1 MKKAVKKIISLLL
14 ITILVF
20 SALPITVSAAETST
34 DIPEYVDYQAGR
46 YSKQFNMI
54 FGDGSDSFANTY
66 YKTMKNNES
75 VISGV
80 AIWEAAHIVTSPS
93 YALDSGLIS
102 KKDTYKLA
110 IFDMLDITESSTF
123 ASNLANVL
131 QDERLSYIV
140 SVTKAVCDPQDIKVS
155 ELKNFEVTGEYIN
168 FLEEGA
174 KNAKALDVAGN
185 IQKIVDVCD
194 NLYEAVN
201 TIATYQTISNMK
213 NGYAEILEAIAKDDK
228 NPWDLREAA
237 NDCVVYTNKSFD
249 TTLSRLINNPEL
261 FTNPTIES
269 VLKLSVDYLWDIITS
284 AIPGGT
290 VVLTAASG
298 MRVLSNAVFKMD
310 DTCRTYYELETDVNL
325 ENAVRRVMDNSK
337 YDFTQN
343 KSRDNATSYMQAVN
357 MYKRV
362 VLQGYDYVINMLE
375 VKASAPATQWFDWF
389 NHDYSECIKLI
400 DDIGNSKETKK
411 HLYDQ
416 FEEWVLDD
424 YNKLYQSDY
433 NKTINAFNN
442 QQTLHAS
449 SVSLSQIKEI
459 HSGDNGYIYDYIKKT
474 CQPENSTEYKKCF
487 FTADNK
493 DIFTIDKLGSF
504 VAESAGH
511 VTLTY
516 DKGGELETSITITIG
531 ESSKKEPYDYL
542 SDFEY
547 SVYNERVT
555 ITGYNGT
562 RSNLIIPGEIKGYRV
577 TSIGGSA
584 FEGCSSLTSI
594 NIPDGVTSIGYDV
607 FRDCTNL
614 TSINIPDGVTSIGDL
629 AFYGCSSLTSIN
641 IPDGVTSIG
650 DWTFNGCS
658 SLTSIN
664 IPYGVTSIGD
674 LAFYGCSSLSSIN
687 IPDGVTS
694 IGEYAFSGCSS
705 LSSINI
711 PNGVT
716 KIGDEAFYDC
726 RSLTSINIPDGVTS
740 IGYSAFYGCSSLT
753 SINIP
758 DGVTSIGD
766 WTFNGCSSLT
776 SINIPNGVTSIG
788 LCAFSGCSSLTSI
801 TIPDGVTSIGDG
813 AFGDCSSLTKTNYTG
828 TIDKWTEIYFVSGDS
843 NPTNYSRN
851 LYINNQLVTKANLT
865 TATKISNYAFKGCTS
880 LTSINIPDSVTSI
893 GDGAFSGCSSLTGI
907 TIPDG
912 VTSIGLGAFNDCSSL
927 TSINIPDGVTSIDN
941 WTFGGCSSLTG
952 ITIPNGVTSIGEYA
966 FYDCTSLTSI
976 NIPDGVTSIGY
987 DVFKDCTNLT
997 SINIPDGV
1005 TSIRSSAFRDCSS
1018 LTSITIPN
1026 SVTSIEYGAFYR
1038 CSSLTSITIPNSVTS
1053 IGNQVFRDCTNL
1065 TSITIPDGVT
1075 SIGEYA
1081 FCDCSSLTS
1090 INIPDGVTSIGNWTF
1105 GDCSSL
1111 TSITIPNSVTSIGDS
1126 AFGDCSSLTSITIPD
1141 GVASIG
1147 NWTFGGCSSLTS
1159 ITIPDGVT
1167 SIGEGAFRDCSSL
1180 ISINIPDGVTK
1191 IGDGAFYDCTSL
1203 TGITIPNGVTEIGDS
1218 AFEDC
1223 TSLTSI
1229 TIPDGVTSIGN
1240 DAFYGCHNLS
1250 DVFYSN
1256 SDTEWSNISI
1266 GSGNDYLASANIHY
1280 NTSSDDYSET
1290 SRTEADC
1297 TTDGVIEYK
1306 CPHGYTKTEKIPA
1319 YGHNFINGI
1328 CSRCGKNE
1336 LECFESAHPY
1346 EDNCDKSWTIN
1357 KPGAK
1362 SVSITFSSQTKVEDG
1377 YDYIEIYDG
1386 KDNLIGSYT
1395 GTALASQCI
1404 TVTGDTVRIRL
1415 TSDSSN
1421 SYYGF
1426 SIDSIDYVAEPNAL
1440 SVGDVNGDGEI
1451 TILDATCIQKY
1462 IAQLE
1467 DFTDKQK
1474 EVADVNGDGT
1484 ISVMDSTQIQ
1494 KYIVQLIDTLG

>member
-93 YALDSGLIS
+93 YVLDSGLIS
-102 KKDTYKLA
+102 KKDMYKLA
-110 IFDMLDITESSTF
+110 IFDMLDITESNTF

-140 SVTKAVCDPQDIKVS
+140 SVTKTVCDPQDIKVS

-174 KNAKALDVAGN
+174 KTAKALDVAGN
-185 IQKIVDVCD
+185 VQKIVDVCD

-237 NDCVVYTNKSFD
+237 NDCVVYTNESFD

-261 FTNPTIES
+261 FINPTIES
-269 VLKLSVDYLWDIITS
+269 VLKLSVDYLWDKIKSVIL
-284 AIPGGT
+284 GGT
-290 VVLTAASG
+290 VVLAAASG

-504 VAESAGH
+504 VAEAPGQ

-516 DKGGELETSITITIG
+516 DEGGALETSITITIG
-531 ESSKKEPYDYL
+531 ESSEEEPYDYL

-547 SVYNERVT
+547 SVDINKRVT

-562 RSNLIIPGEIKGYRV
+562 RSNLIIPREIKGYSVTSIDNDAFRGCTSLTSITIPNSV
-577 TSIGGSA
+577 TSIGFSAFFGCSNLSKIVIPDSVTDIGYDAFDDTSWYNNQPNGVIYAGQVVYKYKGEMPENTAIILNEGTKIINGYVFRDCMNLTSITIPNSVTEIGISTFENCTNLEYMTMPNSVTSIGSSAFYGCSSLTSINIPGGVTRIWSDAFEGCSSLTSINISDGVTEIDSDAFKGCSSLTSITIPDSVTSIGYDAFRCCSSLKNINIPNSVTSIGDSAFYGCSSLTSINIPDGVTSIGNWTFEDCSSLTSITIPDSVTSIGFRAFEGCSSLTSITIPDSVTSIDNDAFRGCTSLTSITIPNSVTSIGDGAFRCCSSLTSINIPDGVTSIGSSA

-594 NIPDGVTSIGYDV
+594 NIPDGVTSIGNGTFDH
-607 FRDCTNL
+607 CSSL
-614 TSINIPDGVTSIGDL
+614 TSINIPDIVKSIGDG
-629 AFYGCSSLTSIN
+629 AFRCCSSLTSIN
-641 IPDGVTSIG
+641 IPDGITSIG
-650 DWTFNGCS
+650 D
-658 SLTSIN
+658 
-664 IPYGVTSIGD
+664 D
-674 LAFYGCSSLSSIN
+674 
-687 IPDGVTS
+687 
-694 IGEYAFSGCSS
+694 
-705 LSSINI
+705 
-711 PNGVT
+711 
-716 KIGDEAFYDC
+716 
-726 RSLTSINIPDGVTS
+726 
-740 IGYSAFYGCSSLT
+740 
-753 SINIP
+753 
-758 DGVTSIGD
+758 
-766 WTFNGCSSLT
+766 
-776 SINIPNGVTSIG
+776 
-788 LCAFSGCSSLTSI
+788 
-801 TIPDGVTSIGDG
+801 
-813 AFGDCSSLTKTNYTG
+813 
-828 TIDKWTEIYFVSGDS
+828 
-843 NPTNYSRN
+843 
-851 LYINNQLVTKANLT
+851 
-865 TATKISNYAFKGCTS
+865 
-880 LTSINIPDSVTSI
+880 
-893 GDGAFSGCSSLTGI
+893 
-907 TIPDG
+907 
-912 VTSIGLGAFNDCSSL
+912 
-927 TSINIPDGVTSIDN
+927 
-941 WTFGGCSSLTG
+941 
-952 ITIPNGVTSIGEYA
+952 
-966 FYDCTSLTSI
+966 
-976 NIPDGVTSIGY
+976 
-987 DVFKDCTNLT
+987 
-997 SINIPDGV
+997 
-1005 TSIRSSAFRDCSS
+1005 AFR
-1018 LTSITIPN
+1018 
-1026 SVTSIEYGAFYR
+1026 F
-1038 CSSLTSITIPNSVTS
+1038 
-1053 IGNQVFRDCTNL
+1053 
-1065 TSITIPDGVT
+1065 
-1075 SIGEYA
+1075 
-1081 FCDCSSLTS
+1081 CSSLTS
-1090 INIPDGVTSIGNWTF
+1090 INIPDGVTSIGNDAF
-1105 GDCSSL
+1105 SYCNSL
-1111 TSITIPNSVTSIGDS
+1111 TSIN
-1126 AFGDCSSLTSITIPD
+1126 
-1141 GVASIG
+1141 
-1147 NWTFGGCSSLTS
+1147 
-1159 ITIPDGVT
+1159 IPDGVT
-1167 SIGEGAFRDCSSL
+1167 SIGDDAFTAC
-1180 ISINIPDGVTK
+1180 
-1191 IGDGAFYDCTSL
+1191 
-1203 TGITIPNGVTEIGDS
+1203 E
-1218 AFEDC
+1218 
-1223 TSLTSI
+1223 SLTSI
-1229 TIPDGVTSIGN
+1229 NIPDGVTSIGN
-1240 DAFYGCHNLS
+1240 DAFSYCYNLS

-1266 GSGNDYLASANIHY
+1266 GSDNDYLASANIHY
-1280 NTSSDDYSET
+1280 NTSSDDYFET

-1328 CSRCGKNE
+1328 CSRCGKDE
-1336 LECFESAHPY
+1336 LECIESAHPY
-1346 EDNCDKSWTIN
+1346 EDNCDESWTIN

-1362 SVSITFSSQTKVEDG
+1362 SVSITFSSQTEVENG
-1377 YDYIEIYDG
+1377 YDYIKIYDG

-1404 TVTGDTVRIRL
+1404 TVTGDTVIIRL

-1426 SIDSIDYVAEPNAL
+1426 SIDSIVAEPNAWSL
-1440 SVGDVNGDGEI
+1440 GDVNGDGKI

-1462 IAQLE
+1462 IVQLE

-1484 ISVMDSTQIQ
+1484 INIMDSTQIQ

>member
-93 YALDSGLIS
+93 YVLDSGLIS
-102 KKDTYKLA
+102 KKDMYKLA

-362 VLQGYDYVINMLE
+362 VLQGYYYVINMLE

-504 VAESAGH
+504 VAESAGQ

-516 DKGGELETSITITIG
+516 DKGGALETSITITIG
-531 ESSKKEPYDYL
+531 ESSEEEPYDYL

-547 SVYNERVT
+547 SVDINKRVT

-562 RSNLIIPGEIKGYRV
+562 RSNLIIPREIKGYSVTSIDNDAFRGCTSLTSITIPNSV
-577 TSIGGSA
+577 TSIGFSAFFGCSNLSKIVIPDSVTDIGYDAFDDTSWYNNQPNGVIYAGQVVYKYKGEMPENTAIILNEGTKIINGYVFRDCMNLTSITIPNSVTEIGISTFENCTNLEYMTMPNSVTSIGSSAFYGCSSLTSINIPGGVTRIWSDAFEGCSSLTSINISDGVTEIDSDAFKGCSSLTSITIPDSVTSIGYDAFEDCSSLTSINIPDGVTELYGSVFDHCSSLTSITIPDSVTSIGYDAFRCCSSLKNINIPNSVTSIGDSAFYGCSSLTSINIPDGVTSIGNWTFEDCSSLTSITIPDSVTSIGFRAFEGCSSLTSITIPDSVTSIDNDAFRGCTSLTSITIPNSVTSIGDGAFRCCSSLTSINIPDGVTSIGSSA

-594 NIPDGVTSIGYDV
+594 NIPDGVTSIG
-607 FRDCTNL
+607 
-614 TSINIPDGVTSIGDL
+614 SS
-629 AFYGCSSLTSIN
+629 AFEGCSSLTSIN

-650 DWTFNGCS
+650 NGTFDHCS

-664 IPYGVTSIGD
+664 IPDIVKSIGD
-674 LAFYGCSSLSSIN
+674 GAFRC
-687 IPDGVTS
+687 
-694 IGEYAFSGCSS
+694 
-705 LSSINI
+705 
-711 PNGVT
+711 
-716 KIGDEAFYDC
+716 
-726 RSLTSINIPDGVTS
+726 
-740 IGYSAFYGCSSLT
+740 CSSLT

-758 DGVTSIGD
+758 DGITSIGD
-766 WTFNGCSSLT
+766 
-776 SINIPNGVTSIG
+776 
-788 LCAFSGCSSLTSI
+788 
-801 TIPDGVTSIGDG
+801 D
-813 AFGDCSSLTKTNYTG
+813 
-828 TIDKWTEIYFVSGDS
+828 
-843 NPTNYSRN
+843 
-851 LYINNQLVTKANLT
+851 
-865 TATKISNYAFKGCTS
+865 
-880 LTSINIPDSVTSI
+880 
-893 GDGAFSGCSSLTGI
+893 
-907 TIPDG
+907 
-912 VTSIGLGAFNDCSSL
+912 
-927 TSINIPDGVTSIDN
+927 
-941 WTFGGCSSLTG
+941 
-952 ITIPNGVTSIGEYA
+952 
-966 FYDCTSLTSI
+966 
-976 NIPDGVTSIGY
+976 
-987 DVFKDCTNLT
+987 
-997 SINIPDGV
+997 
-1005 TSIRSSAFRDCSS
+1005 AFR
-1018 LTSITIPN
+1018 
-1026 SVTSIEYGAFYR
+1026 F
-1038 CSSLTSITIPNSVTS
+1038 
-1053 IGNQVFRDCTNL
+1053 
-1065 TSITIPDGVT
+1065 
-1075 SIGEYA
+1075 
-1081 FCDCSSLTS
+1081 CSSLTS
-1090 INIPDGVTSIGNWTF
+1090 INIPDGVTSIGNDAF
-1105 GDCSSL
+1105 SYCNSL
-1111 TSITIPNSVTSIGDS
+1111 TSIN
-1126 AFGDCSSLTSITIPD
+1126 
-1141 GVASIG
+1141 
-1147 NWTFGGCSSLTS
+1147 
-1159 ITIPDGVT
+1159 IPDGVT
-1167 SIGEGAFRDCSSL
+1167 SIGDDAFTAC
-1180 ISINIPDGVTK
+1180 
-1191 IGDGAFYDCTSL
+1191 
-1203 TGITIPNGVTEIGDS
+1203 E
-1218 AFEDC
+1218 
-1223 TSLTSI
+1223 SLTSI
-1229 TIPDGVTSIGN
+1229 NIPDGVTSIGN
-1240 DAFYGCHNLS
+1240 DAFSYCYNLS

-1266 GSGNDYLASANIHY
+1266 GSDNDYLASANIHY
-1280 NTSSDDYSET
+1280 NTSSDDYFET

-1328 CSRCGKNE
+1328 CSRCGKDE
-1336 LECFESAHPY
+1336 LECIESAHPY
-1346 EDNCDKSWTIN
+1346 EDNCDESWTIN

-1362 SVSITFSSQTKVEDG
+1362 SVSITFSSQTEVENG
-1377 YDYIEIYDG
+1377 YDYIKIYDG

-1404 TVTGDTVRIRL
+1404 TVTGDTVIIRL

-1426 SIDSIDYVAEPNAL
+1426 SIDSIVAEPNAWSL
-1440 SVGDVNGDGEI
+1440 GDVNGDGKI

-1462 IAQLE
+1462 IVQLE

-1484 ISVMDSTQIQ
+1484 INIMDSTQIQ

>member
-93 YALDSGLIS
+93 YFLDSGLIS
-102 KKDTYKLA
+102 KKDMYKLA

-269 VLKLSVDYLWDIITS
+269 VLKLSVDYLWDQIKS

-290 VVLTAASG
+290 VVLAAASG

-504 VAESAGH
+504 VAESAGQ

-547 SVYNERVT
+547 SVDINKRVT

-594 NIPDGVTSIGYDV
+594 NIPDGVTSIRSSAFEGCSSLTSINIPNSVTSIGDDA

-614 TSINIPDGVTSIGDL
+614 TSINIPDGVTSIDDWT
-629 AFYGCSSLTSIN
+629 FNGCSSLTSIN

-650 DWTFNGCS
+650 
-658 SLTSIN
+658 
-664 IPYGVTSIGD
+664 
-674 LAFYGCSSLSSIN
+674 
-687 IPDGVTS
+687 
-694 IGEYAFSGCSS
+694 EHAFS
-705 LSSINI
+705 
-711 PNGVT
+711 
-716 KIGDEAFYDC
+716 
-726 RSLTSINIPDGVTS
+726 
-740 IGYSAFYGCSSLT
+740 GCSSLT

-758 DGVTSIGD
+758 DGVTKIGDEVFYDCRSLTSINLPNGVTSIGYSAFYDCRSLTSINIPNGVTSIDD
-766 WTFNGCSSLT
+766 WTFNGCSSLS
-776 SINIPNGVTSIG
+776 SIKIPDGVTSIG

-801 TIPDGVTSIGDG
+801 NIPDGVTSIGCD
-813 AFGDCSSLTKTNYTG
+813 AFSDCSSLTKTNYTG

-843 NPTNYSRN
+843 NPTKYSRN

-865 TATKISNYAFKGCTS
+865 TATKISNYAFR
-880 LTSINIPDSVTSI
+880 
-893 GDGAFSGCSSLTGI
+893 GCSSLTGI

-912 VTSIGLGAFNDCSSL
+912 VTSIGDGAFRGCSSLTSINIPDGVTSIGDGAFSDCSSL
-927 TSINIPDGVTSIDN
+927 TSINIPDGVTSI
-941 WTFGGCSSLTG
+941 
-952 ITIPNGVTSIGEYA
+952 EYSA
-966 FYDCTSLTSI
+966 FY
-976 NIPDGVTSIGY
+976 G
-987 DVFKDCTNLT
+987 
-997 SINIPDGV
+997 
-1005 TSIRSSAFRDCSS
+1005 
-1018 LTSITIPN
+1018 
-1026 SVTSIEYGAFYR
+1026 

-1053 IGNQVFRDCTNL
+1053 IGNQAFRDCTNL

-1090 INIPDGVTSIGNWTF
+1090 INIADGVTSIGNWTF

-1229 TIPDGVTSIGN
+1229 NIPDGVTSIGN

-1362 SVSITFSSQTKVEDG
+1362 SVSITFSSQTEVEDG

-1440 SVGDVNGDGEI
+1440 SLGDVNGDGEI

-1462 IAQLE
+1462 IVQLE

-1484 ISVMDSTQIQ
+1484 ISIMDSTQIQ

>member
-93 YALDSGLIS
+93 YVLDSGLIS
-102 KKDTYKLA
+102 KKDMYKLA
-110 IFDMLDITESSTF
+110 IFDMLDITESNTF

-140 SVTKAVCDPQDIKVS
+140 SVTKTVCDPQDIKVS

-174 KNAKALDVAGN
+174 KTAKALDVAGN
-185 IQKIVDVCD
+185 VQKIVDVCD

-237 NDCVVYTNKSFD
+237 NDCVVYTNESFD

-261 FTNPTIES
+261 FINPTIES
-269 VLKLSVDYLWDIITS
+269 VLKLSVDYLWDKIKS
-284 AIPGGT
+284 VIPGGT
-290 VVLTAASG
+290 VVLAAASG

-504 VAESAGH
+504 VAEAPGQ

-516 DKGGELETSITITIG
+516 DEGGALETSITITIG
-531 ESSKKEPYDYL
+531 ESSEEEPYDYL

-547 SVYNERVT
+547 SVDINKRVT

-562 RSNLIIPGEIKGYRV
+562 RSNLIIPREIKGYSVTSIDNDAFRGCTSLTSITIPNSV
-577 TSIGGSA
+577 TSIGFSAFFGCSNLSKIVIPDSVTDIGYDAFDDTSWYNNQPNGVIYAGQVVYKYKGEMPENTAIILNEGTKIINGYVFRDCMNLTSITIPNSVTEIGISTFENCTNLEYMTMPNSVTSIGSSAFYGCSSLTSINISDGVTEIDSDAFKGCSSLTSITIPDSVTSIGYDAFEDCSSLTSINIPDGVTELYGSVFDHCSSLTSITIPDSVTSIGYDAFRCCSSLKNINIPNSVTSIGDSAFYGCSSLTSINITDGVTSIGNWTFEDCSSLTSITIPDSVTSIGFRAFEGCSSLTSITIPDSVTSIDNDAFRGCTSLTSITIPNSVTSIGDGAFRCCSSLTSINIPDGVTSIGSSA

-594 NIPDGVTSIGYDV
+594 NIPDGVTSIG
-607 FRDCTNL
+607 
-614 TSINIPDGVTSIGDL
+614 SS
-629 AFYGCSSLTSIN
+629 AFEGCSSLTSIN

-650 DWTFNGCS
+650 NGTFDHCS

-664 IPYGVTSIGD
+664 IPDIVKSIGD
-674 LAFYGCSSLSSIN
+674 GAFRC
-687 IPDGVTS
+687 
-694 IGEYAFSGCSS
+694 
-705 LSSINI
+705 
-711 PNGVT
+711 
-716 KIGDEAFYDC
+716 
-726 RSLTSINIPDGVTS
+726 
-740 IGYSAFYGCSSLT
+740 CSSLT

-758 DGVTSIGD
+758 DGITSIGD
-766 WTFNGCSSLT
+766 
-776 SINIPNGVTSIG
+776 
-788 LCAFSGCSSLTSI
+788 
-801 TIPDGVTSIGDG
+801 D
-813 AFGDCSSLTKTNYTG
+813 
-828 TIDKWTEIYFVSGDS
+828 
-843 NPTNYSRN
+843 
-851 LYINNQLVTKANLT
+851 
-865 TATKISNYAFKGCTS
+865 
-880 LTSINIPDSVTSI
+880 
-893 GDGAFSGCSSLTGI
+893 
-907 TIPDG
+907 
-912 VTSIGLGAFNDCSSL
+912 
-927 TSINIPDGVTSIDN
+927 
-941 WTFGGCSSLTG
+941 
-952 ITIPNGVTSIGEYA
+952 
-966 FYDCTSLTSI
+966 
-976 NIPDGVTSIGY
+976 
-987 DVFKDCTNLT
+987 
-997 SINIPDGV
+997 
-1005 TSIRSSAFRDCSS
+1005 AFR
-1018 LTSITIPN
+1018 
-1026 SVTSIEYGAFYR
+1026 F
-1038 CSSLTSITIPNSVTS
+1038 
-1053 IGNQVFRDCTNL
+1053 
-1065 TSITIPDGVT
+1065 
-1075 SIGEYA
+1075 
-1081 FCDCSSLTS
+1081 CSSLTS
-1090 INIPDGVTSIGNWTF
+1090 INIPDGVTSIGNDAF
-1105 GDCSSL
+1105 SYCNSL
-1111 TSITIPNSVTSIGDS
+1111 TSIN
-1126 AFGDCSSLTSITIPD
+1126 
-1141 GVASIG
+1141 
-1147 NWTFGGCSSLTS
+1147 
-1159 ITIPDGVT
+1159 IPDGVT
-1167 SIGEGAFRDCSSL
+1167 SIGDDAFTAC
-1180 ISINIPDGVTK
+1180 
-1191 IGDGAFYDCTSL
+1191 
-1203 TGITIPNGVTEIGDS
+1203 E
-1218 AFEDC
+1218 
-1223 TSLTSI
+1223 SLTSI
-1229 TIPDGVTSIGN
+1229 NIPDGVTSIGN
-1240 DAFYGCHNLS
+1240 DAFSYCYNLS

-1266 GSGNDYLASANIHY
+1266 GSDNDYLASANIHY
-1280 NTSSDDYSET
+1280 NTSSDDYFET

-1328 CSRCGKNE
+1328 CSRCGKDE
-1336 LECFESAHPY
+1336 LECIESAHPY
-1346 EDNCDKSWTIN
+1346 EDNCDESWTIN

-1362 SVSITFSSQTKVEDG
+1362 SVSITFSSQTEVENG
-1377 YDYIEIYDG
+1377 YDYIKIYDG

-1404 TVTGDTVRIRL
+1404 TVTGDTVIIRL

-1421 SYYGF
+1421 SHYGF

>member
-102 KKDTYKLA
+102 KKDMYKLA

-269 VLKLSVDYLWDIITS
+269 VLKLSVDSLWDKITS

-290 VVLTAASG
+290 VVLAAASG

-504 VAESAGH
+504 VAEAPGQ

-516 DKGGELETSITITIG
+516 DEGGALETSITITIG
-531 ESSKKEPYDYL
+531 ESSEEEPYDYL

-547 SVYNERVT
+547 SVDINKRVT

-562 RSNLIIPGEIKGYRV
+562 RSNLIIPREIKGYSVTSIDNDAFRGCTSLTSITIPNSV
-577 TSIGGSA
+577 TSIGFSAFFGCSNLSKIVIPDSVTDIGYDAFDDTSWYNNQPNGVIYAGQVVYKYKGEMPENTAIILNEGTKIINGYVFRDCMNLTSITIPNSVTEIGISTFENCTNLEYMTMPNSVTSIGSSAFYGCSSLTSINIPGGVTRIWSDAFEGCSSLTSINISDGVTEIDSDAFKGCSSLTSITIPDSVTSIGYDAFRCCSSLKNINIPNSVTSIGDSAFYGCSSLTSINIPDGVTSIGNWTFEDCSSLTSITIPDSVTSIDNDAFRGCTSLTSITIPNSVTSIGDGAFRCCSSLTSINIPDGVTSIGSSA

-594 NIPDGVTSIGYDV
+594 NIPDGVTSIGS
-607 FRDCTNL
+607 N
-614 TSINIPDGVTSIGDL
+614 
-629 AFYGCSSLTSIN
+629 AFEGCSSLTSIN

-650 DWTFNGCS
+650 NGTFDHCS

-664 IPYGVTSIGD
+664 IPDIVKSIGD
-674 LAFYGCSSLSSIN
+674 GAFRC
-687 IPDGVTS
+687 
-694 IGEYAFSGCSS
+694 
-705 LSSINI
+705 
-711 PNGVT
+711 
-716 KIGDEAFYDC
+716 
-726 RSLTSINIPDGVTS
+726 
-740 IGYSAFYGCSSLT
+740 CSSLT

-758 DGVTSIGD
+758 DGITSIGD
-766 WTFNGCSSLT
+766 
-776 SINIPNGVTSIG
+776 
-788 LCAFSGCSSLTSI
+788 
-801 TIPDGVTSIGDG
+801 D
-813 AFGDCSSLTKTNYTG
+813 
-828 TIDKWTEIYFVSGDS
+828 
-843 NPTNYSRN
+843 
-851 LYINNQLVTKANLT
+851 
-865 TATKISNYAFKGCTS
+865 
-880 LTSINIPDSVTSI
+880 
-893 GDGAFSGCSSLTGI
+893 
-907 TIPDG
+907 
-912 VTSIGLGAFNDCSSL
+912 
-927 TSINIPDGVTSIDN
+927 
-941 WTFGGCSSLTG
+941 
-952 ITIPNGVTSIGEYA
+952 
-966 FYDCTSLTSI
+966 
-976 NIPDGVTSIGY
+976 
-987 DVFKDCTNLT
+987 
-997 SINIPDGV
+997 
-1005 TSIRSSAFRDCSS
+1005 AFR
-1018 LTSITIPN
+1018 
-1026 SVTSIEYGAFYR
+1026 F
-1038 CSSLTSITIPNSVTS
+1038 
-1053 IGNQVFRDCTNL
+1053 
-1065 TSITIPDGVT
+1065 
-1075 SIGEYA
+1075 
-1081 FCDCSSLTS
+1081 CSSLTS
-1090 INIPDGVTSIGNWTF
+1090 INIPDGVTSIGNGTF
-1105 GDCSSL
+1105 DHCSSL
-1111 TSITIPNSVTSIGDS
+1111 TSINIPDIVKSIGDG
-1126 AFGDCSSLTSITIPD
+1126 AFRCCSSLTSINIPD
-1141 GVASIG
+1141 GITSIG
-1147 NWTFGGCSSLTS
+1147 DDAFRFCSSLTS
-1159 ITIPDGVT
+1159 INIPDGVT
-1167 SIGEGAFRDCSSL
+1167 SIGNDAFSYCNSL
-1180 ISINIPDGVTK
+1180 TSINIPDGVTK

-1229 TIPDGVTSIGN
+1229 NIPDGVTSIGN

-1306 CPHGYTKTEKIPA
+1306 CPHGYTKTKEIPA
-1319 YGHNFINGI
+1319 YGHNLINGI

-1346 EDNCDKSWTIN
+1346 EDNCDESWTIN

-1362 SVSITFSSQTKVEDG
+1362 SVSITFSSQTEVEDG

-1404 TVTGDTVRIRL
+1404 TVTGDTVKIRL

-1421 SYYGF
+1421 SCYGF

-1440 SVGDVNGDGEI
+1440 SLGDVNGDGEI

-1462 IAQLE
+1462 IVQLE

-1484 ISVMDSTQIQ
+1484 ISIMDSTQIQ

>member
-93 YALDSGLIS
+93 YFLDSGLIS
-102 KKDTYKLA
+102 KKDMYKLA

-269 VLKLSVDYLWDIITS
+269 VLKLSVDYLWDQIKS

-290 VVLTAASG
+290 VVLAAASG

-459 HSGDNGYIYDYIKKT
+459 HSDDNGYIYDYIKKT

-504 VAESAGH
+504 VAEAPGQ

-516 DKGGELETSITITIG
+516 DEGGALETSITITIG
-531 ESSKKEPYDYL
+531 ESSEEEPYDYL

-547 SVYNERVT
+547 SVDINKRVT

-562 RSNLIIPGEIKGYRV
+562 RSNLIIPREIKGYSVTSIDNDAFRGCTSLTSITIPNSV
-577 TSIGGSA
+577 TSIGFSAFFGCSNLSKIVIPDSVTDIGYDAFDDTSWYNNQPNGVIYAGQVVYKYKGEMPENTAIILNEGTKIINGYVFRDCMNLTSITIPNSVTEIGISTFENCTNLEYMTMPNSVTSIGSSAFYGCSSLTSINISDGVTEIDSDAFKGCSSLTSITIPDSVTSIGYDAFEDCSSLTSINIPDGVTELYGSVFDHCSSLTSITIPDSVTSIGYDAFRCCSSLKNINIPNSVTSIGDSAFYGCSSLTSINIPDGVTSIGNWTFEDCSSLTSITIPDSVTSIGFRAFEGCSSLTSITIPDSVTSIDNDAFRGCTSLTSITIPNSVTSIGDGAFRCCSSLTSINIPDGVTSIGSSA

-594 NIPDGVTSIGYDV
+594 NIPDGVTSIG
-607 FRDCTNL
+607 
-614 TSINIPDGVTSIGDL
+614 SS
-629 AFYGCSSLTSIN
+629 AFEGCSSLTSIN

-650 DWTFNGCS
+650 NGTFDHCS

-664 IPYGVTSIGD
+664 IPDIVKSIGD
-674 LAFYGCSSLSSIN
+674 GAFRC
-687 IPDGVTS
+687 
-694 IGEYAFSGCSS
+694 
-705 LSSINI
+705 
-711 PNGVT
+711 
-716 KIGDEAFYDC
+716 
-726 RSLTSINIPDGVTS
+726 
-740 IGYSAFYGCSSLT
+740 CSSLT

-766 WTFNGCSSLT
+766 
-776 SINIPNGVTSIG
+776 
-788 LCAFSGCSSLTSI
+788 
-801 TIPDGVTSIGDG
+801 D
-813 AFGDCSSLTKTNYTG
+813 
-828 TIDKWTEIYFVSGDS
+828 
-843 NPTNYSRN
+843 
-851 LYINNQLVTKANLT
+851 
-865 TATKISNYAFKGCTS
+865 
-880 LTSINIPDSVTSI
+880 
-893 GDGAFSGCSSLTGI
+893 
-907 TIPDG
+907 
-912 VTSIGLGAFNDCSSL
+912 
-927 TSINIPDGVTSIDN
+927 
-941 WTFGGCSSLTG
+941 
-952 ITIPNGVTSIGEYA
+952 
-966 FYDCTSLTSI
+966 
-976 NIPDGVTSIGY
+976 
-987 DVFKDCTNLT
+987 
-997 SINIPDGV
+997 
-1005 TSIRSSAFRDCSS
+1005 AFR
-1018 LTSITIPN
+1018 
-1026 SVTSIEYGAFYR
+1026 F
-1038 CSSLTSITIPNSVTS
+1038 
-1053 IGNQVFRDCTNL
+1053 
-1065 TSITIPDGVT
+1065 
-1075 SIGEYA
+1075 
-1081 FCDCSSLTS
+1081 CSSLTS
-1090 INIPDGVTSIGNWTF
+1090 INIPDGVTSIGNDAF
-1105 GDCSSL
+1105 SYCNSL
-1111 TSITIPNSVTSIGDS
+1111 TSIN
-1126 AFGDCSSLTSITIPD
+1126 
-1141 GVASIG
+1141 
-1147 NWTFGGCSSLTS
+1147 
-1159 ITIPDGVT
+1159 IPDGVT
-1167 SIGEGAFRDCSSL
+1167 SIGDDAFTAC
-1180 ISINIPDGVTK
+1180 
-1191 IGDGAFYDCTSL
+1191 
-1203 TGITIPNGVTEIGDS
+1203 E
-1218 AFEDC
+1218 
-1223 TSLTSI
+1223 SLTSI
-1229 TIPDGVTSIGN
+1229 NIPDGVTSIGN
-1240 DAFYGCHNLS
+1240 DAFSYCYNLS

-1266 GSGNDYLASANIHY
+1266 GSDNDYLASANIHY
-1280 NTSSDDYSET
+1280 NTSSDDYFET

-1319 YGHNFINGI
+1319 YGHNFINGM
-1328 CSRCGKNE
+1328 CSRCEKNE

-1357 KPGAK
+1357 KSGAK
-1362 SVSITFSSQTKVEDG
+1362 SVSITFSSQTEVEDG

-1404 TVTGDTVRIRL
+1404 TVTGDTAIIRL

-1462 IAQLE
+1462 IVQLE

-1484 ISVMDSTQIQ
+1484 INIMDSTQIQ

>member
-93 YALDSGLIS
+93 YVLDSGLIS
-102 KKDTYKLA
+102 KKDMYKLA
-110 IFDMLDITESSTF
+110 IFDMLDITESNTF

-140 SVTKAVCDPQDIKVS
+140 SVTKTVCDPQDIKVS

-174 KNAKALDVAGN
+174 KTAKALDVAGN
-185 IQKIVDVCD
+185 VQKIVDVCD

-237 NDCVVYTNKSFD
+237 NDCVVYTNESFD

-261 FTNPTIES
+261 FINPTIES
-269 VLKLSVDYLWDIITS
+269 VLKLSVDYLWDKIKS
-284 AIPGGT
+284 VIPGGT
-290 VVLTAASG
+290 VVLAAASG

-504 VAESAGH
+504 VAEAPGQ

-516 DKGGELETSITITIG
+516 DEGGALETSITITIG
-531 ESSKKEPYDYL
+531 ESSEEEPYDYL

-547 SVYNERVT
+547 SVDINKRVT

-562 RSNLIIPGEIKGYRV
+562 RSNLIIPREIKGYSVTSIDNDAFRGCTSLTSITIPNSV
-577 TSIGGSA
+577 TSIGFSAFFGCSNLSKIVIPDSVTDIGYDAFDDTSWYNNQPNGVIYAGQVVYKYKGEMPENTAIILNEGTKIINGYVFRDCMNLTSITIPNSVTEIGISTFENCTNLEYMTMPNSVTSIGSSAFYGCSSLTSINIPGGVTRIWSDAFEGCSSLTSINISDGVTEIDSDAFKGCSSLTSITIPDSVTSIGYDAFRCCSSLKNINIPNSVTSIGDSAFYGCSSLTSINIPDGVTSIGNWTFEDCSSLTSITIPDSVTSIGFRAFEGCSSLTSITIPDSVTSIDNDAFRGCTSLTSITIPNSVTSIGDGAFRCCSSLTSINIPDGVTSIGSSA

-594 NIPDGVTSIGYDV
+594 NIPDGVTSIG
-607 FRDCTNL
+607 
-614 TSINIPDGVTSIGDL
+614 SS
-629 AFYGCSSLTSIN
+629 AFEGCSSLTSIN

-650 DWTFNGCS
+650 NGTFDHCS

-664 IPYGVTSIGD
+664 IPDIVKSIGD
-674 LAFYGCSSLSSIN
+674 GAFRC
-687 IPDGVTS
+687 
-694 IGEYAFSGCSS
+694 
-705 LSSINI
+705 
-711 PNGVT
+711 
-716 KIGDEAFYDC
+716 
-726 RSLTSINIPDGVTS
+726 
-740 IGYSAFYGCSSLT
+740 CSSLT

-758 DGVTSIGD
+758 DGITSIGD
-766 WTFNGCSSLT
+766 
-776 SINIPNGVTSIG
+776 
-788 LCAFSGCSSLTSI
+788 
-801 TIPDGVTSIGDG
+801 D
-813 AFGDCSSLTKTNYTG
+813 
-828 TIDKWTEIYFVSGDS
+828 
-843 NPTNYSRN
+843 
-851 LYINNQLVTKANLT
+851 
-865 TATKISNYAFKGCTS
+865 
-880 LTSINIPDSVTSI
+880 
-893 GDGAFSGCSSLTGI
+893 
-907 TIPDG
+907 
-912 VTSIGLGAFNDCSSL
+912 
-927 TSINIPDGVTSIDN
+927 
-941 WTFGGCSSLTG
+941 
-952 ITIPNGVTSIGEYA
+952 
-966 FYDCTSLTSI
+966 
-976 NIPDGVTSIGY
+976 
-987 DVFKDCTNLT
+987 
-997 SINIPDGV
+997 
-1005 TSIRSSAFRDCSS
+1005 AFR
-1018 LTSITIPN
+1018 
-1026 SVTSIEYGAFYR
+1026 F
-1038 CSSLTSITIPNSVTS
+1038 
-1053 IGNQVFRDCTNL
+1053 
-1065 TSITIPDGVT
+1065 
-1075 SIGEYA
+1075 
-1081 FCDCSSLTS
+1081 CSSLTS
-1090 INIPDGVTSIGNWTF
+1090 INIPDGVTSIGNDAF
-1105 GDCSSL
+1105 SYCNSL
-1111 TSITIPNSVTSIGDS
+1111 TSIN
-1126 AFGDCSSLTSITIPD
+1126 
-1141 GVASIG
+1141 
-1147 NWTFGGCSSLTS
+1147 
-1159 ITIPDGVT
+1159 IPDGVT
-1167 SIGEGAFRDCSSL
+1167 SIGDDAFTAC
-1180 ISINIPDGVTK
+1180 
-1191 IGDGAFYDCTSL
+1191 
-1203 TGITIPNGVTEIGDS
+1203 E
-1218 AFEDC
+1218 
-1223 TSLTSI
+1223 SLTSI
-1229 TIPDGVTSIGN
+1229 NIPDGVTSIGN
-1240 DAFYGCHNLS
+1240 DAFSYCYNLS

-1266 GSGNDYLASANIHY
+1266 GSDNDYLASANIHY
-1280 NTSSDDYSET
+1280 NTSSDDYFET

-1328 CSRCGKNE
+1328 CSRCGKDE
-1336 LECFESAHPY
+1336 LECIESAHPY
-1346 EDNCDKSWTIN
+1346 EDNCDESWTIN

-1362 SVSITFSSQTKVEDG
+1362 SVSITFSSQTEVENG
-1377 YDYIEIYDG
+1377 YDYIKIYDG

-1404 TVTGDTVRIRL
+1404 TVTGDTVIIRL

-1426 SIDSIDYVAEPNAL
+1426 SIDSIVAEPNAWSL
-1440 SVGDVNGDGEI
+1440 GDVNGDGKI

-1462 IAQLE
+1462 IVQLE

-1484 ISVMDSTQIQ
+1484 INIMDSTQIQ

>member
-93 YALDSGLIS
+93 YFLDSGLIS
-102 KKDTYKLA
+102 KKDMYKLA

-269 VLKLSVDYLWDIITS
+269 VLKLSVDYLWDQIKS

-290 VVLTAASG
+290 VVLAAASG

-459 HSGDNGYIYDYIKKT
+459 HSDDNGYIYDYIKKT

-504 VAESAGH
+504 VAEAPGQ

-516 DKGGELETSITITIG
+516 DEGGALETSITITIG
-531 ESSKKEPYDYL
+531 ESSEEEPYDYL

-547 SVYNERVT
+547 SVDINKRVT

-562 RSNLIIPGEIKGYRV
+562 RSNLIIPREIKGYSVTSIDNDAFRGCTSLTSITIPNSV
-577 TSIGGSA
+577 TSIGFSA
-584 FEGCSSLTSI
+584 FFGCSNLSKIVIPDSVTDIGYDAFDDTSWYNNQPNGVIYAGQVVYKYKGEMPENTAIILNEGTKIINGYVFRDCMNLTSI
-594 NIPDGVTSIGYDV
+594 TIPNSVTEIGISTFENCTNLEYMTMPNSVTSIG
-607 FRDCTNL
+607 
-614 TSINIPDGVTSIGDL
+614 SS

-641 IPDGVTSIG
+641 IPGGVTRIWS
-650 DWTFNGCS
+650 DAFEGCS

-664 IPYGVTSIGD
+664 ISDGVTEIDSDAFKGCSSLTSITIPDSVTSIGYDAFRCCSSLKNINIPNSVTSIGD
-674 LAFYGCSSLSSIN
+674 
-687 IPDGVTS
+687 
-694 IGEYAFSGCSS
+694 
-705 LSSINI
+705 
-711 PNGVT
+711 
-716 KIGDEAFYDC
+716 
-726 RSLTSINIPDGVTS
+726 
-740 IGYSAFYGCSSLT
+740 SAFYGCSSLT

-758 DGVTSIGD
+758 DGVTSIGN
-766 WTFNGCSSLT
+766 WTF
-776 SINIPNGVTSIG
+776 
-788 LCAFSGCSSLTSI
+788 
-801 TIPDGVTSIGDG
+801 
-813 AFGDCSSLTKTNYTG
+813 
-828 TIDKWTEIYFVSGDS
+828 E
-843 NPTNYSRN
+843 
-851 LYINNQLVTKANLT
+851 
-865 TATKISNYAFKGCTS
+865 
-880 LTSINIPDSVTSI
+880 
-893 GDGAFSGCSSLTGI
+893 
-907 TIPDG
+907 
-912 VTSIGLGAFNDCSSL
+912 DCSSL
-927 TSINIPDGVTSIDN
+927 TSINIPDIVK
-941 WTFGGCSSLTG
+941 
-952 ITIPNGVTSIGEYA
+952 SIG
-966 FYDCTSLTSI
+966 
-976 NIPDGVTSIGY
+976 DG
-987 DVFKDCTNLT
+987 
-997 SINIPDGV
+997 
-1005 TSIRSSAFRDCSS
+1005 AFRC
-1018 LTSITIPN
+1018 
-1026 SVTSIEYGAFYR
+1026 
-1038 CSSLTSITIPNSVTS
+1038 
-1053 IGNQVFRDCTNL
+1053 
-1065 TSITIPDGVT
+1065 
-1075 SIGEYA
+1075 
-1081 FCDCSSLTS
+1081 CSSLTS
-1090 INIPDGVTSIGNWTF
+1090 INIPDGVTSIGNDAF
-1105 GDCSSL
+1105 SYCNSL
-1111 TSITIPNSVTSIGDS
+1111 TSIN
-1126 AFGDCSSLTSITIPD
+1126 
-1141 GVASIG
+1141 
-1147 NWTFGGCSSLTS
+1147 
-1159 ITIPDGVT
+1159 IPDGVT
-1167 SIGEGAFRDCSSL
+1167 SIGDDAFTAC
-1180 ISINIPDGVTK
+1180 
-1191 IGDGAFYDCTSL
+1191 
-1203 TGITIPNGVTEIGDS
+1203 E
-1218 AFEDC
+1218 
-1223 TSLTSI
+1223 SLTSI
-1229 TIPDGVTSIGN
+1229 NIPDGVTSIGN
-1240 DAFYGCHNLS
+1240 DAFSYCYNLS

-1266 GSGNDYLASANIHY
+1266 GSDNDYLASANIHY
-1280 NTSSDDYSET
+1280 NTSSDDYFET

-1319 YGHNFINGI
+1319 YGHNFINGM
-1328 CSRCGKNE
+1328 CSRCEKNE

-1357 KPGAK
+1357 KSGAK
-1362 SVSITFSSQTKVEDG
+1362 SVSITFSSQTEVEDG

-1404 TVTGDTVRIRL
+1404 TVTGDTAIIRL

-1462 IAQLE
+1462 IVQLE

-1484 ISVMDSTQIQ
+1484 INIMDSTQIQ

>member
-93 YALDSGLIS
+93 YVLDSGLIS
-102 KKDTYKLA
+102 KKDMYKLA
-110 IFDMLDITESSTF
+110 IFDMLDITESNTF

-140 SVTKAVCDPQDIKVS
+140 SVTKTVCDPQDIKVS

-174 KNAKALDVAGN
+174 KTAKALDVAGN
-185 IQKIVDVCD
+185 VQKIVDVCD

-237 NDCVVYTNKSFD
+237 NDCVVYTNESFD

-261 FTNPTIES
+261 FINPTIES
-269 VLKLSVDYLWDIITS
+269 VLKLSVDYLWDKIKS
-284 AIPGGT
+284 VIPGGT
-290 VVLTAASG
+290 VVLAAASG

-504 VAESAGH
+504 VAEAPGQ

-516 DKGGELETSITITIG
+516 DEGGALETSITITIG
-531 ESSKKEPYDYL
+531 ESSEEEPYDYL

-547 SVYNERVT
+547 SVDINKRVT

-562 RSNLIIPGEIKGYRV
+562 RSNLIIPREIKGYSVTSIDNDAFRGCTSLTSITIPNSV
-577 TSIGGSA
+577 TSIGFSAFFGCSNLSKIVIPDSVTDIGYDAFDDTSWYNNQPNGVIYAGQVVYKYKGEMPENTAIILNEGTKIINGYVFRDCMNLTSITIPNSVTEIGISTFENCTNLEYMTMPNSVTSIGSSAFYGCSSLTSINIPGGVTRIWSDAFEGCSSLTSINISDGVTEIDSDAFKGCSSLTSITIPDSVTSIGYDAFRCCSSLKNINIPNSVTSIGDSAFYGCSSLTSINIPDGVTSIGNWTFEDCSSLTSITIPDSVTSIGFRAFEGCSSLTSITIPDSVTSIDNDAFRGCTSLTSITIPNSVTSIGDGAFRCCSSLTSINIPDGVTSIGSSA

-594 NIPDGVTSIGYDV
+594 NIPDGVTSIGNGTFDH
-607 FRDCTNL
+607 CSSL
-614 TSINIPDGVTSIGDL
+614 TSINIPDIVKSIGDG
-629 AFYGCSSLTSIN
+629 AFRCCSSLTSIN
-641 IPDGVTSIG
+641 IPDGITSIG
-650 DWTFNGCS
+650 D
-658 SLTSIN
+658 
-664 IPYGVTSIGD
+664 D
-674 LAFYGCSSLSSIN
+674 
-687 IPDGVTS
+687 
-694 IGEYAFSGCSS
+694 
-705 LSSINI
+705 
-711 PNGVT
+711 
-716 KIGDEAFYDC
+716 
-726 RSLTSINIPDGVTS
+726 
-740 IGYSAFYGCSSLT
+740 
-753 SINIP
+753 
-758 DGVTSIGD
+758 
-766 WTFNGCSSLT
+766 
-776 SINIPNGVTSIG
+776 
-788 LCAFSGCSSLTSI
+788 
-801 TIPDGVTSIGDG
+801 
-813 AFGDCSSLTKTNYTG
+813 
-828 TIDKWTEIYFVSGDS
+828 
-843 NPTNYSRN
+843 
-851 LYINNQLVTKANLT
+851 
-865 TATKISNYAFKGCTS
+865 
-880 LTSINIPDSVTSI
+880 
-893 GDGAFSGCSSLTGI
+893 
-907 TIPDG
+907 
-912 VTSIGLGAFNDCSSL
+912 
-927 TSINIPDGVTSIDN
+927 
-941 WTFGGCSSLTG
+941 
-952 ITIPNGVTSIGEYA
+952 
-966 FYDCTSLTSI
+966 
-976 NIPDGVTSIGY
+976 
-987 DVFKDCTNLT
+987 
-997 SINIPDGV
+997 
-1005 TSIRSSAFRDCSS
+1005 AFR
-1018 LTSITIPN
+1018 
-1026 SVTSIEYGAFYR
+1026 F
-1038 CSSLTSITIPNSVTS
+1038 
-1053 IGNQVFRDCTNL
+1053 
-1065 TSITIPDGVT
+1065 
-1075 SIGEYA
+1075 
-1081 FCDCSSLTS
+1081 CSSLTS
-1090 INIPDGVTSIGNWTF
+1090 INIPDGVTSIGNDAF
-1105 GDCSSL
+1105 SYCNSL
-1111 TSITIPNSVTSIGDS
+1111 TSIN
-1126 AFGDCSSLTSITIPD
+1126 
-1141 GVASIG
+1141 
-1147 NWTFGGCSSLTS
+1147 
-1159 ITIPDGVT
+1159 IPDGVT
-1167 SIGEGAFRDCSSL
+1167 SIGDDAFTAC
-1180 ISINIPDGVTK
+1180 
-1191 IGDGAFYDCTSL
+1191 
-1203 TGITIPNGVTEIGDS
+1203 E
-1218 AFEDC
+1218 
-1223 TSLTSI
+1223 SLTSI
-1229 TIPDGVTSIGN
+1229 NIPDGVTSIGN
-1240 DAFYGCHNLS
+1240 DAFSYCYNLS

-1266 GSGNDYLASANIHY
+1266 GSDNDYLASANIHY
-1280 NTSSDDYSET
+1280 NTSSDDYFET

-1328 CSRCGKNE
+1328 CSRCGKDE
-1336 LECFESAHPY
+1336 LECIESAHPY
-1346 EDNCDKSWTIN
+1346 EDNCDESWTIN

-1362 SVSITFSSQTKVEDG
+1362 SVSITFSSQTEVENG
-1377 YDYIEIYDG
+1377 YDYIKIYDG

-1404 TVTGDTVRIRL
+1404 TVTGDTVIIRL

-1426 SIDSIDYVAEPNAL
+1426 SIDSIVAEPNAWSL
-1440 SVGDVNGDGEI
+1440 GDVNGDGKI

-1462 IAQLE
+1462 IVQLE

-1484 ISVMDSTQIQ
+1484 INIMDSTQIQ

>member
-93 YALDSGLIS
+93 YVLDSGLIS
-102 KKDTYKLA
+102 KKDMYKLA
-110 IFDMLDITESSTF
+110 IFDMLDITESNTF

-140 SVTKAVCDPQDIKVS
+140 SVTKTVCDPQDIKVS

-174 KNAKALDVAGN
+174 KTAKALDVAGN
-185 IQKIVDVCD
+185 VQKIVDVCD

-237 NDCVVYTNKSFD
+237 NDCVVYTNESFD

-261 FTNPTIES
+261 FINPTIES
-269 VLKLSVDYLWDIITS
+269 VLKLSVDYLWDKIKS
-284 AIPGGT
+284 VIPGGT
-290 VVLTAASG
+290 VVLAAASG

-504 VAESAGH
+504 VAEAPGQ

-516 DKGGELETSITITIG
+516 DEGGALETSITITIG
-531 ESSKKEPYDYL
+531 ESSEEEPYDYL

-547 SVYNERVT
+547 SVDINKRVT

-562 RSNLIIPGEIKGYRV
+562 RSNLIIPREIKGYSVTSIDNDAFRGCTSLTSITIPNSV
-577 TSIGGSA
+577 TSIGFSAFFGCSNLSKIVIPDSVTDIGYDAFDDTSWYNNQPNGVIYAGQVVYKYKGEMPENTAIILNEGTKIINGYVFRDCMNLTSITIPNSVTEIGISTFENCTNLEYMTMPNSVTSIGSSAFYGCSSLTSINISDGVTEIDSDAFKGCSSLTSITIPDSVTSIGYDAFRCCSSLKNINIPNSVTSIGDSAFYGCSSLTSINIPDGVTELYGSVFDHCSSLTSITIPDSVTSIGFRAFEGCSSLTSITIPDSVTSIDNDAFRGCTSLTSITIPNSVTSIGDGAFRCCSSLTSINIPDGVTSIGSSA

-594 NIPDGVTSIGYDV
+594 NIPDGVTSIG
-607 FRDCTNL
+607 
-614 TSINIPDGVTSIGDL
+614 SS
-629 AFYGCSSLTSIN
+629 AFEGCSSLTSIN

-650 DWTFNGCS
+650 NGTFDHCS

-664 IPYGVTSIGD
+664 IPDIVKSIGD
-674 LAFYGCSSLSSIN
+674 GAFRC
-687 IPDGVTS
+687 
-694 IGEYAFSGCSS
+694 
-705 LSSINI
+705 
-711 PNGVT
+711 
-716 KIGDEAFYDC
+716 
-726 RSLTSINIPDGVTS
+726 
-740 IGYSAFYGCSSLT
+740 CSSLT

-758 DGVTSIGD
+758 DGITSIGD
-766 WTFNGCSSLT
+766 
-776 SINIPNGVTSIG
+776 
-788 LCAFSGCSSLTSI
+788 
-801 TIPDGVTSIGDG
+801 D
-813 AFGDCSSLTKTNYTG
+813 
-828 TIDKWTEIYFVSGDS
+828 
-843 NPTNYSRN
+843 
-851 LYINNQLVTKANLT
+851 
-865 TATKISNYAFKGCTS
+865 
-880 LTSINIPDSVTSI
+880 
-893 GDGAFSGCSSLTGI
+893 
-907 TIPDG
+907 
-912 VTSIGLGAFNDCSSL
+912 
-927 TSINIPDGVTSIDN
+927 
-941 WTFGGCSSLTG
+941 
-952 ITIPNGVTSIGEYA
+952 
-966 FYDCTSLTSI
+966 
-976 NIPDGVTSIGY
+976 
-987 DVFKDCTNLT
+987 
-997 SINIPDGV
+997 
-1005 TSIRSSAFRDCSS
+1005 AFR
-1018 LTSITIPN
+1018 
-1026 SVTSIEYGAFYR
+1026 F
-1038 CSSLTSITIPNSVTS
+1038 
-1053 IGNQVFRDCTNL
+1053 
-1065 TSITIPDGVT
+1065 
-1075 SIGEYA
+1075 
-1081 FCDCSSLTS
+1081 CSSLTS
-1090 INIPDGVTSIGNWTF
+1090 INIPDGVTSIGNDAF
-1105 GDCSSL
+1105 SYCNSL
-1111 TSITIPNSVTSIGDS
+1111 TSIN
-1126 AFGDCSSLTSITIPD
+1126 
-1141 GVASIG
+1141 
-1147 NWTFGGCSSLTS
+1147 
-1159 ITIPDGVT
+1159 IPDGVT
-1167 SIGEGAFRDCSSL
+1167 SIGDDAFTAC
-1180 ISINIPDGVTK
+1180 
-1191 IGDGAFYDCTSL
+1191 
-1203 TGITIPNGVTEIGDS
+1203 E
-1218 AFEDC
+1218 
-1223 TSLTSI
+1223 SLTSI
-1229 TIPDGVTSIGN
+1229 NIPDGVTSIGN
-1240 DAFYGCHNLS
+1240 DAFSYCYNLS

-1266 GSGNDYLASANIHY
+1266 GSDNDYLASANIHY
-1280 NTSSDDYSET
+1280 NTSSDDYFET

-1328 CSRCGKNE
+1328 CSRCGKDE
-1336 LECFESAHPY
+1336 LECIESAHPY
-1346 EDNCDKSWTIN
+1346 EDNCDESWTIN

-1362 SVSITFSSQTKVEDG
+1362 SVSITFSSQTEVENG
-1377 YDYIEIYDG
+1377 YDYIKIYDG

-1404 TVTGDTVRIRL
+1404 TVTGDTVIIRL

-1421 SYYGF
+1421 SHYGF

>member
-93 YALDSGLIS
+93 YFLDSGLIS
-102 KKDTYKLA
+102 KKDMYKLA

-269 VLKLSVDYLWDIITS
+269 VLKLSVDYLWDQIKS

-290 VVLTAASG
+290 VVLAAASG

-459 HSGDNGYIYDYIKKT
+459 HSDDNGYIYDYIKKT

-504 VAESAGH
+504 VAEAPGQ

-516 DKGGELETSITITIG
+516 DEGGALETSITITIG
-531 ESSKKEPYDYL
+531 ESSEEEPYDYL

-547 SVYNERVT
+547 SVDINKRVT

-562 RSNLIIPGEIKGYRV
+562 RSNLIIPREIKGYSVTSIDNDAFRGCTSLTSITIPNSV
-577 TSIGGSA
+577 TSIGDGA
-584 FEGCSSLTSI
+584 FRCCSSLTSI
-594 NIPDGVTSIGYDV
+594 NIPDGVTSIGNGTFDH
-607 FRDCTNL
+607 CSSL
-614 TSINIPDGVTSIGDL
+614 TSINIPDIVKSIGDG
-629 AFYGCSSLTSIN
+629 AFRCCSSLTSIN

-650 DWTFNGCS
+650 D
-658 SLTSIN
+658 
-664 IPYGVTSIGD
+664 D
-674 LAFYGCSSLSSIN
+674 
-687 IPDGVTS
+687 
-694 IGEYAFSGCSS
+694 
-705 LSSINI
+705 
-711 PNGVT
+711 
-716 KIGDEAFYDC
+716 
-726 RSLTSINIPDGVTS
+726 
-740 IGYSAFYGCSSLT
+740 
-753 SINIP
+753 
-758 DGVTSIGD
+758 
-766 WTFNGCSSLT
+766 
-776 SINIPNGVTSIG
+776 
-788 LCAFSGCSSLTSI
+788 
-801 TIPDGVTSIGDG
+801 
-813 AFGDCSSLTKTNYTG
+813 
-828 TIDKWTEIYFVSGDS
+828 
-843 NPTNYSRN
+843 
-851 LYINNQLVTKANLT
+851 
-865 TATKISNYAFKGCTS
+865 
-880 LTSINIPDSVTSI
+880 
-893 GDGAFSGCSSLTGI
+893 
-907 TIPDG
+907 
-912 VTSIGLGAFNDCSSL
+912 
-927 TSINIPDGVTSIDN
+927 
-941 WTFGGCSSLTG
+941 
-952 ITIPNGVTSIGEYA
+952 
-966 FYDCTSLTSI
+966 
-976 NIPDGVTSIGY
+976 
-987 DVFKDCTNLT
+987 
-997 SINIPDGV
+997 
-1005 TSIRSSAFRDCSS
+1005 AFR
-1018 LTSITIPN
+1018 
-1026 SVTSIEYGAFYR
+1026 F
-1038 CSSLTSITIPNSVTS
+1038 
-1053 IGNQVFRDCTNL
+1053 
-1065 TSITIPDGVT
+1065 
-1075 SIGEYA
+1075 
-1081 FCDCSSLTS
+1081 CSSLTS
-1090 INIPDGVTSIGNWTF
+1090 INIPDGVTSIGNDAF
-1105 GDCSSL
+1105 SYCNSL
-1111 TSITIPNSVTSIGDS
+1111 TSIN
-1126 AFGDCSSLTSITIPD
+1126 
-1141 GVASIG
+1141 
-1147 NWTFGGCSSLTS
+1147 
-1159 ITIPDGVT
+1159 IPDGVT
-1167 SIGEGAFRDCSSL
+1167 SIGDDAFTAC
-1180 ISINIPDGVTK
+1180 
-1191 IGDGAFYDCTSL
+1191 
-1203 TGITIPNGVTEIGDS
+1203 E
-1218 AFEDC
+1218 
-1223 TSLTSI
+1223 SLTSI
-1229 TIPDGVTSIGN
+1229 NIPDGVTSIGN
-1240 DAFYGCHNLS
+1240 DAFSYCYNLS

-1266 GSGNDYLASANIHY
+1266 GSDNDYLASANIHY
-1280 NTSSDDYSET
+1280 NTSSDDYFET

-1319 YGHNFINGI
+1319 YGHNFINGM
-1328 CSRCGKNE
+1328 CSRCEKNE

-1357 KPGAK
+1357 KSGAK
-1362 SVSITFSSQTKVEDG
+1362 SVSITFSSQTEVEDG

-1404 TVTGDTVRIRL
+1404 TVTGDTAIIRL

-1462 IAQLE
+1462 IVQLE

-1484 ISVMDSTQIQ
+1484 INIMDSTQIQ

>member
-102 KKDTYKLA
+102 KKDMYKLA

-504 VAESAGH
+504 VAESAGQ

-594 NIPDGVTSIGYDV
+594 NIPDGVTSIGNCA
-607 FRDCTNL
+607 FEDCTSL
-614 TSINIPDGVTSIGDL
+614 TSINIPDGVTSIEYDAFKGCTSLTSINIPDSVTSIGDL

-664 IPYGVTSIGD
+664 IPDGVTSIGD
-674 LAFYGCSSLSSIN
+674 LAFYGCSSLS
-687 IPDGVTS
+687 
-694 IGEYAFSGCSS
+694 
-705 LSSINI
+705 
-711 PNGVT
+711 
-716 KIGDEAFYDC
+716 
-726 RSLTSINIPDGVTS
+726 
-740 IGYSAFYGCSSLT
+740 
-753 SINIP
+753 
-758 DGVTSIGD
+758 
-766 WTFNGCSSLT
+766 

-927 TSINIPDGVTSIDN
+927 TSINIPDGVTSFGG
-941 WTFGGCSSLTG
+941 WTFYGCSSLTG
-952 ITIPNGVTSIGEYA
+952 ITIPNGVTNIGDSAFYGCTSLTSINIPDGVTSIGYDVFRDCTNLTSINIPDGVTSIRSSA
-966 FYDCTSLTSI
+966 FEGCSSLTSINIPDGVTSIGNCAFEDCTSLTSI

-987 DVFKDCTNLT
+987 DVFRDCTNLT

-1005 TSIRSSAFRDCSS
+1005 TSI
-1018 LTSITIPN
+1018 
-1026 SVTSIEYGAFYR
+1026 
-1038 CSSLTSITIPNSVTS
+1038 
-1053 IGNQVFRDCTNL
+1053 
-1065 TSITIPDGVT
+1065 
-1075 SIGEYA
+1075 GEYA
-1081 FCDCSSLTS
+1081 FKDCSSLTS

-1229 TIPDGVTSIGN
+1229 NIPDGVTSIGN

-1362 SVSITFSSQTKVEDG
+1362 SVSITFSSQTEVEDG

>member
-93 YALDSGLIS
+93 YVLDSGLIS
-102 KKDTYKLA
+102 KKDMYKLA
-110 IFDMLDITESSTF
+110 IFDMLDITESNTF

-140 SVTKAVCDPQDIKVS
+140 SVTKTVCDPQDIKVS

-174 KNAKALDVAGN
+174 KTAKALDVAGN
-185 IQKIVDVCD
+185 VQKIVDVCD

-237 NDCVVYTNKSFD
+237 NDCVVYTNESFD

-261 FTNPTIES
+261 FINPTIES
-269 VLKLSVDYLWDIITS
+269 VLKLSVDYLWDKIKSVIL
-284 AIPGGT
+284 GGT
-290 VVLTAASG
+290 VVLAAASG

-504 VAESAGH
+504 VAEAPGQ

-516 DKGGELETSITITIG
+516 DEGGALETSITITIG
-531 ESSKKEPYDYL
+531 ESSEEEPYDYL

-547 SVYNERVT
+547 SVDINKRVT

-562 RSNLIIPGEIKGYRV
+562 RSNLIIPREIKGYSVTSIDNDAFRGCTSLTSITIPNSV
-577 TSIGGSA
+577 TSIGFSAFFGCSNLSKIVIPDSVTDIGYDAFDDTSWYNNQPNGVIYAGQVVYKYKGEMPENTAIILNEGTKIINGYVFRDCMNLTSITIPNSVTEIGISTFENCTNLEYMTMPNSVTSIGSSAFYGCSSLTSINISDGVTEIDSDAFKGCSSLTSITIPDSVTSIGYDAFEDCSSLTSINIPDGVTELYGSVFDHCSSLTSITIPDSVTSIGYDAFRCCSSLKNINIPNSVTSIGDSAFYGCSSLTSINIPDGVTSIGNWTFEDCSSLTSITIPDSVTSIGFRAFEGCSSLTSITIPDSVTSIDNDAFRGCTSLTSITIPNSVTSIGDGAFRCCSSLTSINIPDGVTSIGSSA

-594 NIPDGVTSIGYDV
+594 NIPDGVTSIGNGTFDH
-607 FRDCTNL
+607 CSSL
-614 TSINIPDGVTSIGDL
+614 TSINIPDIVKSIGDG
-629 AFYGCSSLTSIN
+629 AFRCCSSLTSIN
-641 IPDGVTSIG
+641 IPDGITSIG
-650 DWTFNGCS
+650 D
-658 SLTSIN
+658 
-664 IPYGVTSIGD
+664 D
-674 LAFYGCSSLSSIN
+674 
-687 IPDGVTS
+687 
-694 IGEYAFSGCSS
+694 
-705 LSSINI
+705 
-711 PNGVT
+711 
-716 KIGDEAFYDC
+716 
-726 RSLTSINIPDGVTS
+726 
-740 IGYSAFYGCSSLT
+740 
-753 SINIP
+753 
-758 DGVTSIGD
+758 
-766 WTFNGCSSLT
+766 
-776 SINIPNGVTSIG
+776 
-788 LCAFSGCSSLTSI
+788 
-801 TIPDGVTSIGDG
+801 
-813 AFGDCSSLTKTNYTG
+813 
-828 TIDKWTEIYFVSGDS
+828 
-843 NPTNYSRN
+843 
-851 LYINNQLVTKANLT
+851 
-865 TATKISNYAFKGCTS
+865 
-880 LTSINIPDSVTSI
+880 
-893 GDGAFSGCSSLTGI
+893 
-907 TIPDG
+907 
-912 VTSIGLGAFNDCSSL
+912 
-927 TSINIPDGVTSIDN
+927 
-941 WTFGGCSSLTG
+941 
-952 ITIPNGVTSIGEYA
+952 
-966 FYDCTSLTSI
+966 
-976 NIPDGVTSIGY
+976 
-987 DVFKDCTNLT
+987 
-997 SINIPDGV
+997 
-1005 TSIRSSAFRDCSS
+1005 AFR
-1018 LTSITIPN
+1018 
-1026 SVTSIEYGAFYR
+1026 F
-1038 CSSLTSITIPNSVTS
+1038 
-1053 IGNQVFRDCTNL
+1053 
-1065 TSITIPDGVT
+1065 
-1075 SIGEYA
+1075 
-1081 FCDCSSLTS
+1081 CSSLTS
-1090 INIPDGVTSIGNWTF
+1090 INIPDGVTSIGNDAF
-1105 GDCSSL
+1105 SYCNSL
-1111 TSITIPNSVTSIGDS
+1111 TSIN
-1126 AFGDCSSLTSITIPD
+1126 
-1141 GVASIG
+1141 
-1147 NWTFGGCSSLTS
+1147 
-1159 ITIPDGVT
+1159 IPDGVT
-1167 SIGEGAFRDCSSL
+1167 SIGDDAFTAC
-1180 ISINIPDGVTK
+1180 
-1191 IGDGAFYDCTSL
+1191 
-1203 TGITIPNGVTEIGDS
+1203 E
-1218 AFEDC
+1218 
-1223 TSLTSI
+1223 SLTSI
-1229 TIPDGVTSIGN
+1229 NIPDGVTSIGN
-1240 DAFYGCHNLS
+1240 DAFSYCYNLS

-1266 GSGNDYLASANIHY
+1266 GSDNDYLASANIHY
-1280 NTSSDDYSET
+1280 NTSSDDYFET

-1328 CSRCGKNE
+1328 CSRCGKDE
-1336 LECFESAHPY
+1336 LECIESAHPY
-1346 EDNCDKSWTIN
+1346 EDNCDESWTIN

-1362 SVSITFSSQTKVEDG
+1362 SVSITFSSQTEVENG
-1377 YDYIEIYDG
+1377 YDYIKIYDG

-1404 TVTGDTVRIRL
+1404 TVTGDTVIIRL

-1426 SIDSIDYVAEPNAL
+1426 SIDSIVAEPNAWSL
-1440 SVGDVNGDGEI
+1440 GDVNGDGKI

-1462 IAQLE
+1462 IVQLE

-1484 ISVMDSTQIQ
+1484 INIMDSTQIQ

>member
-1 MKKAVKKIISLLL
+1 MMKKAVKKIISLLL

-93 YALDSGLIS
+93 YVLDSGLIS
-102 KKDTYKLA
+102 KKDMYKLA
-110 IFDMLDITESSTF
+110 IFDMLDITESNTF

-140 SVTKAVCDPQDIKVS
+140 SVTKTVCDPQDIKVS

-174 KNAKALDVAGN
+174 KTAKALDVAGN
-185 IQKIVDVCD
+185 VQKIVDVCD

-237 NDCVVYTNKSFD
+237 NDCVVYTNESFD

-261 FTNPTIES
+261 FINPTIES
-269 VLKLSVDYLWDIITS
+269 VLKLSVDYLWDKIKS
-284 AIPGGT
+284 VIPGGT
-290 VVLTAASG
+290 VVLAAASG

-504 VAESAGH
+504 VAEAPGQ

-516 DKGGELETSITITIG
+516 DEGGALETSITITIG
-531 ESSKKEPYDYL
+531 ESSEEEPYDYL

-547 SVYNERVT
+547 SVDINKRVT

-562 RSNLIIPGEIKGYRV
+562 RSNLIIPREIKGYSVTSIDNDAFRGCTSLTSITIPNSV
-577 TSIGGSA
+577 TSIGFSAFFGCSNLSKIVIPDSVTDIGYDAFDDTSWYNNQPNGVIYAGQVVYKYKGEMPENTAIILNEGTKIINGYVFRDCMNLTSITIPNSVTEIGISTFENCTNLEYMTMPNSVTSIGSSAFYGCSSLTSINISDGVTEIDSDAFKGCSSLTSITIPDSVTSIGDDAFEDCSSLTSINIPDGVTELYGSVFDHCSSLTSITIPDSVTSIGYDAFRCCSSLKNINIPNSVTSIGDSAFYGCSSLTSINIPDGVTSIGNWTFEDCSSLTSITIPDSVTSIGFRAFEGCSSLTSITIPDSVTSIDNDAFRGCTSLTSITIPNSVTSIGDGAFRCCSSLTSINIPDGVTSIGSSA

-594 NIPDGVTSIGYDV
+594 NIPDGVTSIGNGTFDH
-607 FRDCTNL
+607 CSSL
-614 TSINIPDGVTSIGDL
+614 TSINIPDIVKSIGDG
-629 AFYGCSSLTSIN
+629 AFRCCSSLTSIN
-641 IPDGVTSIG
+641 IPDGITSIG
-650 DWTFNGCS
+650 D
-658 SLTSIN
+658 
-664 IPYGVTSIGD
+664 D
-674 LAFYGCSSLSSIN
+674 
-687 IPDGVTS
+687 
-694 IGEYAFSGCSS
+694 
-705 LSSINI
+705 
-711 PNGVT
+711 
-716 KIGDEAFYDC
+716 
-726 RSLTSINIPDGVTS
+726 
-740 IGYSAFYGCSSLT
+740 
-753 SINIP
+753 
-758 DGVTSIGD
+758 
-766 WTFNGCSSLT
+766 
-776 SINIPNGVTSIG
+776 
-788 LCAFSGCSSLTSI
+788 
-801 TIPDGVTSIGDG
+801 
-813 AFGDCSSLTKTNYTG
+813 
-828 TIDKWTEIYFVSGDS
+828 
-843 NPTNYSRN
+843 
-851 LYINNQLVTKANLT
+851 
-865 TATKISNYAFKGCTS
+865 
-880 LTSINIPDSVTSI
+880 
-893 GDGAFSGCSSLTGI
+893 
-907 TIPDG
+907 
-912 VTSIGLGAFNDCSSL
+912 
-927 TSINIPDGVTSIDN
+927 
-941 WTFGGCSSLTG
+941 
-952 ITIPNGVTSIGEYA
+952 
-966 FYDCTSLTSI
+966 
-976 NIPDGVTSIGY
+976 
-987 DVFKDCTNLT
+987 
-997 SINIPDGV
+997 
-1005 TSIRSSAFRDCSS
+1005 AFR
-1018 LTSITIPN
+1018 
-1026 SVTSIEYGAFYR
+1026 F
-1038 CSSLTSITIPNSVTS
+1038 
-1053 IGNQVFRDCTNL
+1053 
-1065 TSITIPDGVT
+1065 
-1075 SIGEYA
+1075 
-1081 FCDCSSLTS
+1081 CSSLTS
-1090 INIPDGVTSIGNWTF
+1090 INIPDGVTSIGNDAF
-1105 GDCSSL
+1105 SYCNSL
-1111 TSITIPNSVTSIGDS
+1111 TSIN
-1126 AFGDCSSLTSITIPD
+1126 
-1141 GVASIG
+1141 
-1147 NWTFGGCSSLTS
+1147 
-1159 ITIPDGVT
+1159 IPDGVT
-1167 SIGEGAFRDCSSL
+1167 SIGDDAFTAC
-1180 ISINIPDGVTK
+1180 
-1191 IGDGAFYDCTSL
+1191 
-1203 TGITIPNGVTEIGDS
+1203 E
-1218 AFEDC
+1218 
-1223 TSLTSI
+1223 SLTSI
-1229 TIPDGVTSIGN
+1229 NIPDGVTSIGN
-1240 DAFYGCHNLS
+1240 DAFSYCYNLS

-1266 GSGNDYLASANIHY
+1266 GSDNDYLASANIHY
-1280 NTSSDDYSET
+1280 NTSSDDYFET

-1328 CSRCGKNE
+1328 CSRCGKDE
-1336 LECFESAHPY
+1336 LECIESAHPY
-1346 EDNCDKSWTIN
+1346 EDNCDESWTIN

-1362 SVSITFSSQTKVEDG
+1362 SVSITFSSQTEVENG
-1377 YDYIEIYDG
+1377 YDYIKIYDG

-1404 TVTGDTVRIRL
+1404 TVTGDTVIIRL

>member
-594 NIPDGVTSIGYDV
+594 NIPDGVTSIRSSAFEGCSSLTSINIPDGVTSIGYDV

-629 AFYGCSSLTSIN
+629 
-641 IPDGVTSIG
+641 
-650 DWTFNGCS
+650 
-658 SLTSIN
+658 
-664 IPYGVTSIGD
+664 
-674 LAFYGCSSLSSIN
+674 
-687 IPDGVTS
+687 
-694 IGEYAFSGCSS
+694 
-705 LSSINI
+705 
-711 PNGVT
+711 
-716 KIGDEAFYDC
+716 
-726 RSLTSINIPDGVTS
+726 
-740 IGYSAFYGCSSLT
+740 AFYGCSSLT

-987 DVFKDCTNLT
+987 DVFRDCTNLT

-1229 TIPDGVTSIGN
+1229 NIPDGVTSIGN

>member
-93 YALDSGLIS
+93 YFLDSGLIS
-102 KKDTYKLA
+102 KKDMYKLA

-269 VLKLSVDYLWDIITS
+269 VLKLSVDYLWDQIKS

-290 VVLTAASG
+290 VVLAAASG

-459 HSGDNGYIYDYIKKT
+459 HSDDNGYIYDYIKKT

-504 VAESAGH
+504 VAEAPGQ

-516 DKGGELETSITITIG
+516 DEGGALETSITITIG
-531 ESSKKEPYDYL
+531 ESSEEEPYDYL

-547 SVYNERVT
+547 SVDINKRVT

-562 RSNLIIPGEIKGYRV
+562 RSNLIIPREIKGYSVTSIDNDAFRGCTSLTSITIPNSV
-577 TSIGGSA
+577 TSIGFSAFFGCSNLSKIVIPDSVTDIGYDAFDDTSWYNNQPNGVIYAGQVVYKYKGEMPENTAIILNEGTKIINGYVFRDCMNLTSITIPNSVTEIGISTFENCTNLEYMTMPNSVTSIGSSAFYGCSSLTSINIPGGVTRIWSDAFEGCSSLTSITIPDSVTSIGYDAFEDCSSLTSINIPDGVTELYGSVFDHCSSLTSITIPDSVTSIGYDAFRCCSSLKNINIPNSVTSIGDSAFYGCSSLTSINIPDGVTSIGNWTFEDCSSLTSITIPDSVTSIGFRAFEGCSSLTSITIPDSVTSIDNDAFRGCTSLTSITIPNSVTSIGDGAFRCCSSLTSINIPDGVTSIGSSA

-594 NIPDGVTSIGYDV
+594 NIPDGVTSIGNGTFDH
-607 FRDCTNL
+607 CSSL
-614 TSINIPDGVTSIGDL
+614 TSINIPDIVKSIGDG
-629 AFYGCSSLTSIN
+629 AFRCCSSLTSIN

-650 DWTFNGCS
+650 D
-658 SLTSIN
+658 
-664 IPYGVTSIGD
+664 D
-674 LAFYGCSSLSSIN
+674 
-687 IPDGVTS
+687 
-694 IGEYAFSGCSS
+694 
-705 LSSINI
+705 
-711 PNGVT
+711 
-716 KIGDEAFYDC
+716 
-726 RSLTSINIPDGVTS
+726 
-740 IGYSAFYGCSSLT
+740 
-753 SINIP
+753 
-758 DGVTSIGD
+758 
-766 WTFNGCSSLT
+766 
-776 SINIPNGVTSIG
+776 
-788 LCAFSGCSSLTSI
+788 
-801 TIPDGVTSIGDG
+801 
-813 AFGDCSSLTKTNYTG
+813 
-828 TIDKWTEIYFVSGDS
+828 
-843 NPTNYSRN
+843 
-851 LYINNQLVTKANLT
+851 
-865 TATKISNYAFKGCTS
+865 
-880 LTSINIPDSVTSI
+880 
-893 GDGAFSGCSSLTGI
+893 
-907 TIPDG
+907 
-912 VTSIGLGAFNDCSSL
+912 
-927 TSINIPDGVTSIDN
+927 
-941 WTFGGCSSLTG
+941 
-952 ITIPNGVTSIGEYA
+952 
-966 FYDCTSLTSI
+966 
-976 NIPDGVTSIGY
+976 
-987 DVFKDCTNLT
+987 
-997 SINIPDGV
+997 
-1005 TSIRSSAFRDCSS
+1005 AFR
-1018 LTSITIPN
+1018 
-1026 SVTSIEYGAFYR
+1026 F
-1038 CSSLTSITIPNSVTS
+1038 
-1053 IGNQVFRDCTNL
+1053 
-1065 TSITIPDGVT
+1065 
-1075 SIGEYA
+1075 
-1081 FCDCSSLTS
+1081 CSSLTS
-1090 INIPDGVTSIGNWTF
+1090 INIPDGVTSIGNDAF
-1105 GDCSSL
+1105 SYCNSL
-1111 TSITIPNSVTSIGDS
+1111 TSIN
-1126 AFGDCSSLTSITIPD
+1126 
-1141 GVASIG
+1141 
-1147 NWTFGGCSSLTS
+1147 
-1159 ITIPDGVT
+1159 IPDGVT
-1167 SIGEGAFRDCSSL
+1167 SIGDDAFTAC
-1180 ISINIPDGVTK
+1180 
-1191 IGDGAFYDCTSL
+1191 
-1203 TGITIPNGVTEIGDS
+1203 E
-1218 AFEDC
+1218 
-1223 TSLTSI
+1223 SLTSI
-1229 TIPDGVTSIGN
+1229 NIPDGVTSIGN
-1240 DAFYGCHNLS
+1240 DAFSYCYNLS

-1266 GSGNDYLASANIHY
+1266 GSDNDYLASANIHY
-1280 NTSSDDYSET
+1280 NTSSDDYFET

-1319 YGHNFINGI
+1319 YGHNFINGM
-1328 CSRCGKNE
+1328 CSRCEKNE

-1357 KPGAK
+1357 KSGAK
-1362 SVSITFSSQTKVEDG
+1362 SVSITFSSQTEVEDG

-1404 TVTGDTVRIRL
+1404 TVTGDTAIIRL

-1462 IAQLE
+1462 IVQLE

-1484 ISVMDSTQIQ
+1484 INIMDSTQIQ

>member
-1 MKKAVKKIISLLL
+1 MMKKAVKKIISLLL

-93 YALDSGLIS
+93 YFLDSGLIS
-102 KKDTYKLA
+102 KKDMYKLA

-269 VLKLSVDYLWDIITS
+269 VLKLSVDYLWDQIKS

-290 VVLTAASG
+290 VVLAAASG

-459 HSGDNGYIYDYIKKT
+459 HSDDNGYIYDYIKKT

-504 VAESAGH
+504 VAEAPGQ

-516 DKGGELETSITITIG
+516 DEGGALETSITITIG
-531 ESSKKEPYDYL
+531 ESSEEEPYDYL

-547 SVYNERVT
+547 SVDINKRVT

-562 RSNLIIPGEIKGYRV
+562 RSNLIIPREIKGYSVTSIDNDAFRGCTSLTSITIPNSV
-577 TSIGGSA
+577 TSIGFSAFFGCSNLSKIVIPDSVTDIGYDAFDDTSWYNNQPNGVIYAGQVVYKYKGEMPENTAIILNEGTKIINGYVFRDCMNLTSITIPNSVTEIGISTFENCTNLEYMTMPNSVTSIGSSAFYGCSSLTSINIPGGVTRIWSDAFEGCSSLTSITIPDSVTSIGYDAFEDCSSLTSINIPDGVTELYGSVFDHCSSLTSITIPDSVTSIGYDAFRCCSSLKNINIPNSVTSIGDSAFYGCSSLTSINIPDGVTSIGNWTFEDCSSLTSITIPDSVTSIGFRAFEGCSSLTSITIPDSVTSIDNDAFRGCTSLTSITIPNSVTSIGDGAFRCCSSLTSINIPDGVTSIGSSA

-594 NIPDGVTSIGYDV
+594 NIPDGVTSIG
-607 FRDCTNL
+607 
-614 TSINIPDGVTSIGDL
+614 SS
-629 AFYGCSSLTSIN
+629 AFEGCSSLTSIN

-650 DWTFNGCS
+650 NGTFDHCS

-664 IPYGVTSIGD
+664 IPDIVKSIGD
-674 LAFYGCSSLSSIN
+674 GAFRC
-687 IPDGVTS
+687 
-694 IGEYAFSGCSS
+694 
-705 LSSINI
+705 
-711 PNGVT
+711 
-716 KIGDEAFYDC
+716 
-726 RSLTSINIPDGVTS
+726 
-740 IGYSAFYGCSSLT
+740 CSSLT

-766 WTFNGCSSLT
+766 
-776 SINIPNGVTSIG
+776 
-788 LCAFSGCSSLTSI
+788 
-801 TIPDGVTSIGDG
+801 D
-813 AFGDCSSLTKTNYTG
+813 
-828 TIDKWTEIYFVSGDS
+828 
-843 NPTNYSRN
+843 
-851 LYINNQLVTKANLT
+851 
-865 TATKISNYAFKGCTS
+865 
-880 LTSINIPDSVTSI
+880 
-893 GDGAFSGCSSLTGI
+893 
-907 TIPDG
+907 
-912 VTSIGLGAFNDCSSL
+912 
-927 TSINIPDGVTSIDN
+927 
-941 WTFGGCSSLTG
+941 
-952 ITIPNGVTSIGEYA
+952 
-966 FYDCTSLTSI
+966 
-976 NIPDGVTSIGY
+976 
-987 DVFKDCTNLT
+987 
-997 SINIPDGV
+997 
-1005 TSIRSSAFRDCSS
+1005 AFR
-1018 LTSITIPN
+1018 
-1026 SVTSIEYGAFYR
+1026 F
-1038 CSSLTSITIPNSVTS
+1038 
-1053 IGNQVFRDCTNL
+1053 
-1065 TSITIPDGVT
+1065 
-1075 SIGEYA
+1075 
-1081 FCDCSSLTS
+1081 CSSLTS
-1090 INIPDGVTSIGNWTF
+1090 INIPDGVTSIGNDAF
-1105 GDCSSL
+1105 SYCNSL
-1111 TSITIPNSVTSIGDS
+1111 TSIN
-1126 AFGDCSSLTSITIPD
+1126 
-1141 GVASIG
+1141 
-1147 NWTFGGCSSLTS
+1147 
-1159 ITIPDGVT
+1159 IPDGVT
-1167 SIGEGAFRDCSSL
+1167 SIGDDAFTAC
-1180 ISINIPDGVTK
+1180 
-1191 IGDGAFYDCTSL
+1191 
-1203 TGITIPNGVTEIGDS
+1203 E
-1218 AFEDC
+1218 
-1223 TSLTSI
+1223 SLTSI
-1229 TIPDGVTSIGN
+1229 NIPDGVTSIGN
-1240 DAFYGCHNLS
+1240 DAFSYCYNLS

-1266 GSGNDYLASANIHY
+1266 GSDNDYLASANIHY
-1280 NTSSDDYSET
+1280 NTSSDDYFET

-1319 YGHNFINGI
+1319 YGHNFINGM
-1328 CSRCGKNE
+1328 CSRCEKNE

-1357 KPGAK
+1357 KSGAK
-1362 SVSITFSSQTKVEDG
+1362 SVSITFSSQTEVEDG

-1404 TVTGDTVRIRL
+1404 TVTGDTAIIRL

-1462 IAQLE
+1462 IVQLE

-1484 ISVMDSTQIQ
+1484 INIMDSTQIQ

>member
-93 YALDSGLIS
+93 YFLDSGLIS
-102 KKDTYKLA
+102 KKDMYKLA

-269 VLKLSVDYLWDIITS
+269 VLKLSVDYLWDQIKS

-290 VVLTAASG
+290 VVLAAASG

-459 HSGDNGYIYDYIKKT
+459 HSDDNGYIYDYIKKT

-504 VAESAGH
+504 VAEAPGQ

-516 DKGGELETSITITIG
+516 DEGGALETSITITIG
-531 ESSKKEPYDYL
+531 ESSEEEPYDYL

-547 SVYNERVT
+547 SVDINKRVT

-562 RSNLIIPGEIKGYRV
+562 RSNLIIPREIKGYSVTSIDNDAFRGCTSLTSITIPNSV
-577 TSIGGSA
+577 TSIGFSAFFGCSNLSKIVIPDSVTDIGYDAFDDTSWYNNQPNGVIYAGQVVYKYKGEMPENTAIILNEGTKIINGYVFRDCMNLTSITIPNSVTEIGISTFENCTNLEYMTMPNSVTSIGSSAFYGCSSLTSINIPGGVTRIWSDAFEGCSSLTSINVSDGVTEIDSDAFKGCSSLTSITIPDSVTSIGYDAFEDCSSLTSINIPDGVTELYGSVFDHCSSLTSITIPDSVTSIGYDAFRCCSSLKNINIPNSVTSIGDSAFYGCSSLTSINIPDGVTSIGNWTFEDCSSLTSITIPDSVTSIGFRAFEGCSSLTSITIPDSVTSIDNDAFRGCTSLTSITIPNSVTSIGDGAFRCCSSLTSINIPDGVTSIGSSA

-594 NIPDGVTSIGYDV
+594 NIPDGVTSIG
-607 FRDCTNL
+607 
-614 TSINIPDGVTSIGDL
+614 SS
-629 AFYGCSSLTSIN
+629 AFEGCSSLTSIN

-650 DWTFNGCS
+650 NGTFDHCS

-664 IPYGVTSIGD
+664 IPDIVKSIGD
-674 LAFYGCSSLSSIN
+674 GAFRC
-687 IPDGVTS
+687 
-694 IGEYAFSGCSS
+694 
-705 LSSINI
+705 
-711 PNGVT
+711 
-716 KIGDEAFYDC
+716 
-726 RSLTSINIPDGVTS
+726 
-740 IGYSAFYGCSSLT
+740 CSSLT

-766 WTFNGCSSLT
+766 
-776 SINIPNGVTSIG
+776 
-788 LCAFSGCSSLTSI
+788 
-801 TIPDGVTSIGDG
+801 D
-813 AFGDCSSLTKTNYTG
+813 
-828 TIDKWTEIYFVSGDS
+828 
-843 NPTNYSRN
+843 
-851 LYINNQLVTKANLT
+851 
-865 TATKISNYAFKGCTS
+865 
-880 LTSINIPDSVTSI
+880 
-893 GDGAFSGCSSLTGI
+893 
-907 TIPDG
+907 
-912 VTSIGLGAFNDCSSL
+912 
-927 TSINIPDGVTSIDN
+927 
-941 WTFGGCSSLTG
+941 
-952 ITIPNGVTSIGEYA
+952 
-966 FYDCTSLTSI
+966 
-976 NIPDGVTSIGY
+976 
-987 DVFKDCTNLT
+987 
-997 SINIPDGV
+997 
-1005 TSIRSSAFRDCSS
+1005 AFR
-1018 LTSITIPN
+1018 
-1026 SVTSIEYGAFYR
+1026 F
-1038 CSSLTSITIPNSVTS
+1038 
-1053 IGNQVFRDCTNL
+1053 
-1065 TSITIPDGVT
+1065 
-1075 SIGEYA
+1075 
-1081 FCDCSSLTS
+1081 CSSLTS
-1090 INIPDGVTSIGNWTF
+1090 INIPDGVTSIGNDAF
-1105 GDCSSL
+1105 SYCNSL
-1111 TSITIPNSVTSIGDS
+1111 TSIN
-1126 AFGDCSSLTSITIPD
+1126 
-1141 GVASIG
+1141 
-1147 NWTFGGCSSLTS
+1147 
-1159 ITIPDGVT
+1159 IPDGVT
-1167 SIGEGAFRDCSSL
+1167 SIGDDAFTAC
-1180 ISINIPDGVTK
+1180 
-1191 IGDGAFYDCTSL
+1191 
-1203 TGITIPNGVTEIGDS
+1203 E
-1218 AFEDC
+1218 
-1223 TSLTSI
+1223 SLTSI
-1229 TIPDGVTSIGN
+1229 NIPDGVTSIGN
-1240 DAFYGCHNLS
+1240 DAFSYCYNLS

-1266 GSGNDYLASANIHY
+1266 GSDNDYLASANIHY
-1280 NTSSDDYSET
+1280 NTSSDDYFET

-1319 YGHNFINGI
+1319 YGHNFINGM
-1328 CSRCGKNE
+1328 CSRCEKNE

-1357 KPGAK
+1357 KSGAK
-1362 SVSITFSSQTKVEDG
+1362 SVSITFSSQTEVEDG

-1404 TVTGDTVRIRL
+1404 TVTGDTAIIRL

-1462 IAQLE
+1462 IVQLE

-1484 ISVMDSTQIQ
+1484 INIMDSTQIQ